1 MDELSERQIKELDID
16 WYCLIQGKPIHIASS
31 GGIIPK
37 EFRDLEEL
45 RIKQNR
51 VALMEPIAEVTLN
64 IKNIQS
70 QIQEGYE
77 YLQDEMINA
86 AIVDANRNN
95 PGFVYLRDY
104 ELPVRLFA
112 STFVE
117 KARRG
122 FRSYI
127 RHEGVEGK
135 DEYILIAE
143 PTKPYRFE
151 ENQLGL
157 KELKCK
163 MNGDDGFVIEIE

>member
-1 MDELSERQIKELDID
+1 MGELSEKQIKELDID

-31 GGIIPK
+31 GGMIPK
-37 EFRDLEEL
+37 QFRNLEEL
-45 RIKQNR
+45 RLKQNR
-51 VALMEPIAEVTLN
+51 VAMMEPITEATLN
-64 IKNIQS
+64 IENIKS

-77 YLQDEMINA
+77 YLQEEMIIA
-86 AIVDANRNN
+86 AIVEANRNN

-127 RHEGVEGK
+127 RQEGVEGK

-143 PTKPYRFE
+143 PTKPFRFN
-151 ENQLGL
+151 ENQLDL

-163 MNGDDGFVIEIE
+163 MKEDDGFVIKVE

>member
-16 WYCLIQGKPIHIASS
+16 WYCLIQGKPVHIASS
-31 GGIIPK
+31 GGMIP
-37 EFRDLEEL
+37 EQFRDLKEL
-45 RIKQNR
+45 RFKQDR
-51 VALMEPIAEVTLN
+51 VANMEPIAEAKLN
-64 IKNIQS
+64 IENIQT

-77 YLQDEMINA
+77 YLQDEMISA
-86 AIVDANRNN
+86 AIVDANRTN

-117 KARRG
+117 KARKG

-127 RHEGVEGK
+127 RKEGVEGK

-143 PTKPYRFE
+143 PTKPFRFE
-151 ENQLGL
+151 NNQLGL
-157 KELKCK
+157 KELECK
-163 MNGDDGFVIEIE
+163 MKGDDGFVIEVE